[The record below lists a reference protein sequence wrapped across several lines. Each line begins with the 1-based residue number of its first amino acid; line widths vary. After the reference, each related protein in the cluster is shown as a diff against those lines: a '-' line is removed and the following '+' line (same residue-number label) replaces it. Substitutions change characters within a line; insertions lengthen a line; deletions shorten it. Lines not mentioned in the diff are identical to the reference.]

1 MMKGALLVLALLV
14 TRELT
19 FKTTEAE
26 ACPVFYGGVAALLLG
41 SKTLLNSTL
50 DLVDTTD
57 EEKAAFG
64 KAQDCFNEAGFD
76 AKLKI
81 VELVIDIALTQSPIC
96 TSVVS
101 VPTSQNFQC
110 DVLVAE
116 APVEASSENCSG
128 YEVSSVVNALI
139 GFNSSLLSMVT

>member
-1 MMKGALLVLALLV
+1 MPQKPCPEQSTPAAAMMKGALLVLALLV

-81 VELVIDIALTQSPIC
+81 VELVGSIIFDK
-96 TSVVS
+96 
-101 VPTSQNFQC
+101 
-110 DVLVAE
+110 D
-116 APVEASSENCSG
+116 CSG
-128 YEVSSVVNALI
+128 YQVSTVVN
-139 GFNSSLLSMVT
+139 SLFGIILSAVSLVK

>member
-1 MMKGALLVLALLV
+1 MVGNRNLLLWLFFDKIFSVFPL
-14 TRELT
+14 
-19 FKTTEAE
+19 AE

-81 VELVIDIALTQSPIC
+81 VELVVIYSPDPDSALPTHMHSAVCHMGIDHA
-96 TSVVS
+96 VM
-101 VPTSQNFQC
+101 
-110 DVLVAE
+110 
-116 APVEASSENCSG
+116 G
-128 YEVSSVVNALI
+128 Y
-139 GFNSSLLSMVT
+139 VTDKIYKQRST

>member
-1 MMKGALLVLALLV
+1 MKGALLVLALLV

-19 FKTTEAE
+19 FKTTE

-81 VELVIDIALTQSPIC
+81 VELVVIYSPEPDSAL
-96 TSVVS
+96 
-101 VPTSQNFQC
+101 PTHMHSILDSLSQHFFLQIVC
-110 DVLVAE
+110 LK
-116 APVEASSENCSG
+116 
-128 YEVSSVVNALI
+128 
-139 GFNSSLLSMVT
+139 

>member
-1 MMKGALLVLALLV
+1 M
-14 TRELT
+14 
-19 FKTTEAE
+19 
-26 ACPVFYGGVAALLLG
+26 FYGGVAALLLG

-81 VELVIDIALTQSPIC
+81 VELVVIYSPDPDSAL
-96 TSVVS
+96 
-101 VPTSQNFQC
+101 PTHMHSAVCHMVINHA
-110 DVLVAE
+110 VM
-116 APVEASSENCSG
+116 G
-128 YEVSSVVNALI
+128 YVTHMNLC
-139 GFNSSLLSMVT
+139 SSL

>member
-19 FKTTEAE
+19 FKMTEVE

-64 KAQDCFNEAGFD
+64 KAQDCFNEAGLD
-76 AKLKI
+76 AKLKM
-81 VELVIDIALTQSPIC
+81 VELVGSIIFDEDCIGYQ
-96 TSVVS
+96 VS
-101 VPTSQNFQC
+101 T
-110 DVLVAE
+110 
-116 APVEASSENCSG
+116 
-128 YEVSSVVNALI
+128 VVN
-139 GFNSSLLSMVT
+139 SLFGITLSAVSLVK